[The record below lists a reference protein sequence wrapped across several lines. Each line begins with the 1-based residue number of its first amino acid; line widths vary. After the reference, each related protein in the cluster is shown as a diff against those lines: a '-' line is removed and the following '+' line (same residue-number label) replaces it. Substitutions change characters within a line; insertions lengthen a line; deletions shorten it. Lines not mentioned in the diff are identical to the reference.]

1 MDRFGW
7 QCYVFHLPGKGNGTC
22 LHEQHK
28 DPSSGIEHMSS
39 EVLMA
44 TLKTAVSQEF
54 VLTFIPRITW
64 KGQCVWSEFY
74 NKDINNF
81 LLLSRKE
88 AKQKSR
94 NLCFGLVFTFDNYF
108 LLDSATF

>member
-1 MDRFGW
+1 MERFGW

-28 DPSSGIEHMSS
+28 DPSSGTEYLSS

-54 VLTFIPRITW
+54 LLTFFPPELPGKANVCGQNFIIRI
-64 KGQCVWSEFY
+64 
-74 NKDINNF
+74 
-81 LLLSRKE
+81 
-88 AKQKSR
+88 
-94 NLCFGLVFTFDNYF
+94 
-108 LLDSATF
+108 